1 MNVVSQEPN
10 VNVGTPLS
18 FGQDGFG
25 EVYVLT
31 ADNRV
36 LKIVSP

>member
-1 MNVVSQEPN
+1 M
-10 VNVGTPLS
+10 VNVGTPYS

-25 EVYVLT
+25 EIYVLT

-36 LKIVSP
+36 LQVVRP

>member
-1 MNVVSQEPN
+1 MGVVSQEPN

-18 FGQDGFG
+18 FGQDGLG
-25 EVYVLT
+25 EIYVLT
-31 ADNRV
+31 AGNQV

>member
-1 MNVVSQEPN
+1 M

-36 LKIVSP
+36 LRIVK